1 MVGED
6 GATKEGVEGIK
17 INAWEAGI
25 APWRWV
31 YSKSRKDWDNLD
43 IACSW
48 MTINFKGMEFEIGGW
63 GVSVLAICVDRAW
76 SF

>member
-1 MVGED
+1 
-6 GATKEGVEGIK
+6 
-17 INAWEAGI
+17 
-25 APWRWV
+25 
-31 YSKSRKDWDNLD
+31 
-43 IACSW
+43 